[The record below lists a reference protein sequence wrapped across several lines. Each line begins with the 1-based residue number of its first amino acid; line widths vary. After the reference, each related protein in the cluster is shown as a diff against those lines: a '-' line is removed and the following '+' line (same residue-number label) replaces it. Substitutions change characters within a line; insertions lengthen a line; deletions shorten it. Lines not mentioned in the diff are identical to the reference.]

1 MHPRVSPNAFTSKS
15 FFPFLASCCA
25 LLLTLT
31 GTAQEKPGPKPTA
44 PAKQRQRQSV
54 PSGNTGAVKDPVAGH
69 YRAAETFQLAGDLNA
84 AEIEYRHVISLALQR
99 LAGIQVLAQD
109 EQQALVLLQSASAAD
124 PSDMEAQMSLA
135 SLYYRSGEFLKSE
148 AILRAMLARDENYV
162 QARNFLGKIL
172 FLEGNYSA
180 AEEQLQAALAESSD
194 TDVAYSLALT
204 YLKLNKLQEAANV
217 SMKCSAPWDLQ
228 RSYTFSSAVPIAK
241 SGSLT

>member
-84 AEIEYRHVISLALQR
+84 AEIEYRHCISLALQR
-99 LAGIQVLAQD
+99 VAGIQVLAQA
-109 EQQALVLLQSASAAD
+109 ERQALVLGKDLNACKPLKGQRN
-124 PSDMEAQMSLA
+124 DMPIFNFSGVKVACQLECFCRAVVPRDRVFHGPRISGGHRLSLPLL
-135 SLYYRSGEFLKSE
+135 SRCGR
-148 AILRAMLARDENYV
+148 LRP
-162 QARNFLGKIL
+162 GL
-172 FLEGNYSA
+172 FLCR
-180 AEEQLQAALAESSD
+180 SS
-194 TDVAYSLALT
+194 
-204 YLKLNKLQEAANV
+204 
-217 SMKCSAPWDLQ
+217 
-228 RSYTFSSAVPIAK
+228 K
-241 SGSLT
+241 S